1 MYYKSARNLEH
12 CEKRLNRGFHA
23 VRTDGS
29 AHDKH
34 RLSTSPKLYTRLS
47 ALQSVNVQ
55 ATRRYK
61 GKDMI
66 RLMRYV
72 HYEILNF
79 RTCKEGND
87 ATIANPSSS
96 LIAGLDRLSG
106 RVARASGGHAIILL
120 GLNTLLFAS
129 RESEAESVDPS
140 STTAASSSVKS
151 QSANMHVTDISTS
164 DWDQIVI
171 EEHTT
176 NKHMWHLYEMDR
188 YEHFGAP
195 QPNCYSTADQ
205 QVEITNSWNRSSLNI
220 TEQQERRGAAQA
232 TAALNADNSHDG
244 TSGEVSTEYF
254 TSPPLS
260 SSQTTRNLGTARILV
275 LLPTT
280 VSRNFDPRTIPAVRS
295 DTSMTNL
302 AMQDAM
308 ELVTFKLGQRTAS
321 TLAMRQEP
329 AALESKQQR
338 QSYGVRTVQVFG
350 AATTTT

>member
-1 MYYKSARNLEH
+1 MFKQPEDT
-12 CEKRLNRGFHA
+12 K
-23 VRTDGS
+23 
-29 AHDKH
+29 
-34 RLSTSPKLYTRLS
+34 
-47 ALQSVNVQ
+47 
-55 ATRRYK
+55 
-61 GKDMI
+61 
-66 RLMRYV
+66 
-72 HYEILNF
+72 YEILNF

-106 RVARASGGHAIILL
+106 RVARASGGHAIIFKPM

-129 RESEAESVDPS
+129 RESEAESVDPQLDYS
-140 STTAASSSVKS
+140 SRSSSVKS

-176 NKHMWHLYEMDR
+176 NKHMRPLS
-188 YEHFGAP
+188 FPGAP

-205 QVEITNSWNRSSLNI
+205 QVEVTNSWNRSSLNI

-260 SSQTTRNLGTARILV
+260 SFSV
-275 LLPTT
+275 LLKDDGEFRD
-280 VSRNFDPRTIPAVRS
+280 SQDFGSSSNDCIPQFRS
-295 DTSMTNL
+295 ENDTGSTGLDTSMTNL

>member
-1 MYYKSARNLEH
+1 M
-12 CEKRLNRGFHA
+12 
-23 VRTDGS
+23 
-29 AHDKH
+29 
-34 RLSTSPKLYTRLS
+34 
-47 ALQSVNVQ
+47 
-55 ATRRYK
+55 
-61 GKDMI
+61 
-66 RLMRYV
+66 
-72 HYEILNF
+72 
-79 RTCKEGND
+79 
-87 ATIANPSSS
+87 
-96 LIAGLDRLSG
+96 
-106 RVARASGGHAIILL
+106 

-129 RESEAESVDPS
+129 RESEAESVDPQLDYS
-140 STTAASSSVKS
+140 SRSSSVKS

-176 NKHMWHLYEMDR
+176 NKHMWHL
-188 YEHFGAP
+188 
-195 QPNCYSTADQ
+195 TADQ

-260 SSQTTRNLGTARILV
+260 SFSV
-275 LLPTT
+275 LLKDDGEFRD
-280 VSRNFDPRTIPAVRS
+280 SQDFGSSSNDCIPQFRS
-295 DTSMTNL
+295 ENDTGSTGLDTSMTNL

-329 AALESKQQR
+329 AALESKSAAPKLRSQDCPSFWSSDDDDVISVSGIPMMNSSTGRGEHLVSTSVENDRGFRKKSREKMRRHEVNTKFEMLVNVLGLAGRARKKSILHEAASAIKGLTRECNQLRRERDHLQQELNNLASYL
-338 QSYGVRTVQVFG
+338 QSTGSGPPYMTS
-350 AATTTT
+350 